1 MGRSSAPEFS
11 AVRQHALL
19 RVCAREVDELRA
31 RISATRWPLPWPTEP
46 WAAGTDLGEVR
57 RLADYWGQGY
67 DWPAREADINAL
79 PSFIAEVSGQRVH
92 FLRLDA
98 ESPGAAPLV
107 LTNGWPSTF
116 FELVELARRLATPSV
131 YGEPGPS
138 FTVIVPSLPGFGFSD
153 ASPTSPPGVPTH
165 ELWHRLMLAAD
176 IREFFAGT
184 LEAA

>member
-1 MGRSSAPEFS
+1 
-11 AVRQHALL
+11 
-19 RVCAREVDELRA
+19 
-31 RISATRWPLPWPTEP
+31 
-46 WAAGTDLGEVR
+46 
-57 RLADYWGQGY
+57 
-67 DWPAREADINAL
+67 
-79 PSFIAEVSGQRVH
+79 VSGQRGH
-92 FLRLDA
+92 FLRFDA

-165 ELWHRLMLAAD
+165 ELWHRLLLAAD

-184 LEAA
+184 LEPA